1 MRNID
6 MNGELQMKN
15 ELKIILNTTPSKTS
29 LDSIVASVFDFQHKV
44 TMFNPQY
51 KI

>member
-15 ELKIILNTTPSKTS
+15 ELQIILNTTPSKT
-29 LDSIVASVFDFQHKV
+29 IVASVFDFQHKV
-44 TMFNPQY
+44 TMFNPRY